1 MGHLVSAHF
10 FSTDSSTCL
19 AMTMRLRSIIST
31 LTSLAFLLSVVGGY
45 FYYSRVKLTLINDA
59 NQLANY
65 KITDSKGRFTT
76 FIAEQLKPVHALAG
90 LKEIRQVMDD
100 ENAAS
105 LQDVNKILDL
115 FKVTL
120 EADVCYLMDKNGV
133 TLASSNRFDDDSF
146 VGKSFAFRPYFRE
159 AIRGAS
165 AIYMALGV
173 ESSRRGVYYSY
184 PVMDA
189 MDLPVGVV
197 VIKASVEKIEEEFT
211 RTISPDETLL
221 LTDPHG
227 IIFITSNKDWL
238 FRALWKLS
246 DEDKRDVAASRQF
259 GRGPWQE
266 IGLHPSANE
275 NRLLDA
281 SGHEILFFEQHFE
294 PFPDWKIIYLRK
306 LPSTNATLIA
316 AFRQPTG
323 IMILAF
329 FLFVTFSVVTLY
341 RKASLEILRRKEA
354 ERALSANEARFRSL
368 YLHTPALLHSI
379 DSSGKILSIS
389 DYWSEILGYSR
400 EEVLGRQLT
409 DFMTQESKERAEK
422 SVIPHFFKTGFC
434 KDVSYNFIKKN
445 GEIIDV
451 ILSAIAEFDEHG
463 GINRSLAVMVDITEL
478 KAVEKKLKEASE
490 ELNRYSLDLARQVRE
505 RTTEISNILQYTP
518 AVVYLKDT
526 EGRYLLINSRFE
538 KLFAVSLATVRGKK
552 DVDFLDQETARQF
565 EYNDKQVLQTLDP
578 LQVEEQVLQEDGPH
592 TYISVKFPLFDDD
605 DNVIGV
611 GGISTDI
618 TELKDAQNKLRQ
630 MSTNIVSSQERE
642 RAAIAR
648 ELHDELGQALTALRM
663 DAVWLAQKMQNQQ
676 ENIALRAHEMSE
688 LIDKTID
695 EVRNMAVRLRPG
707 VLDDL
712 GLIAALEW
720 LVDDF
725 ERRFSIPC
733 TFRHHN
739 IPEISDV
746 ASTAIYRITQEA
758 LTNAARHAD
767 ASHVEVNLSAENHE
781 LCLTIQDD
789 GKGFDPSLIGEAEG
803 LGLAG
808 IRERASLIDAS
819 VAIQSGEGNGSHIE
833 VRFLLD
839 HVAVASTK

>member
-1 MGHLVSAHF
+1 
-10 FSTDSSTCL
+10 
-19 AMTMRLRSIIST
+19 MRLRSIISS

-59 NQLANY
+59 NQLASY

-76 FIAEQLKPVHALAG
+76 FIAEQLKPVQAMAG
-90 LKEIRQVMDD
+90 LKEIRQVMG
-100 ENAAS
+100 ENNTAT

-120 EADVCYLMDKNGV
+120 EADVCYLMDKKGL

-146 VGKSFAFRPYFRE
+146 VGKSFAFRPYFQE
-159 AIRGAS
+159 AIRGTS

-189 MDLPVGVV
+189 MDLPIGVV
-197 VIKASVEKIEEEFT
+197 VIKASVEKIEDEFT

-238 FRALWKLS
+238 FHALWKLS
-246 DEDKRDVAASRQF
+246 DRDKRDVAASRQF

-266 IGLHPSANE
+266 IGFRSSSDV
-275 NRLLDA
+275 NRLFDA
-281 SGHEILFFEQHFE
+281 TGNELLFFEQHFE
-294 PFPDWKIIYLRK
+294 PFTDWKIIYLRK
-306 LPSTNATLIA
+306 LPSTSATLLA

-323 IMILAF
+323 IMILTF
-329 FLFVTFSVVTLY
+329 FLFVTFAVVTLY
-341 RKASLEILRRKEA
+341 RKASLEIHRRKEA
-354 ERALSANEARFRSL
+354 ERALSASEARFRSL

-400 EEVLGRQLT
+400 EEVLGKQLT
-409 DFMTQESKERAEK
+409 DFMTQESKERAEQT
-422 SVIPHFFKTGFC
+422 VIPHFFRTGFC

-451 ILSAIAEFDEHG
+451 ILSAIAEYDDYG

-490 ELNRYSLDLARQVRE
+490 ELNRYSQDLARQVRE

-538 KLFAVSLATVRGKK
+538 KLFKVHLEKVRGKR
-552 DVDFLDQETARQF
+552 DMDFLDQETARQF
-565 EYNDKQVLQTLDP
+565 EQNDKQVLHTLDP
-578 LQVEEQVLQEDGPH
+578 LQVEEQILQEDGHH

-663 DAVWLAQKMQNQQ
+663 DAVWLAKKMQGQ
-676 ENIALRAHEMSE
+676 EGDAALRAHEMSE

-733 TFRHHN
+733 TFRHQN
-739 IPEISDV
+739 VPEISDV

-767 ASHVEVNLSAENHE
+767 ASHVEVNLSVESLE
-781 LCLTIQDD
+781 LYLTIQDD
-789 GKGFDPSLIGEAEG
+789 GKGFDPTLVGEAEG

-808 IRERASLIDAS
+808 IRERASLIGAS
-819 VAIQSGEGNGSHIE
+819 VAIRSGEGNGSHIE

-839 HVAVASTK
+839 HVHITLSEES